1 MEQDQ
6 VKLISSVNEI
16 KNNQEAIERK
26 VNDIDRRLAAV
37 EAKACDNAEVG
48 DELLQLRQL
57 TDHLSREN
65 ARLHDEHSQLE
76 DRMRRSN
83 LLFYGLTDC
92 PQEKWN
98 QTEEKLVKEI
108 TTVFKSPVP
117 SEAFERVHRLGTY
130 RPNQNR
136 PVIAKFASFKL
147 KQELLSL
154 SGKFKEN
161 GITVSEDYS
170 LQTRQV
176 MHRRTAYSSISLLRR
191 ARQIHH
197 NAILSNLADV
207 GVGQRVYHYFT
218 YCLSNSKSCV
228 FSTKVR
234 TPHQSSIRER
244 RRPQATPHIQ
254 LQAQRHNIPRVPCIR
269 ELGLR
274 LQADVPNS
282 ETIPALHSSTG
293 QISHLFT
300 RNANT
305 HHVPTKVKHVRLV
318 QAFINKR
325 IGFVAPFLVLN

>member
-1 MEQDQ
+1 MFALLQSVNSRTEKMEQDQ

-117 SEAFERVHRLGTY
+117 SEALERVHRLGTY

-170 LQTRQV
+170 LQTRQARKKLV
-176 MHRRTAYSSISLLRR
+176 EFAKQRDVSFKLRYNKLLIGDKRYGY
-191 ARQIHH
+191 
-197 NAILSNLADV
+197 NFPDDS
-207 GVGQRVYHYFT
+207 VY
-218 YCLSNSKSCV
+218 
-228 FSTKVR
+228 
-234 TPHQSSIRER
+234 
-244 RRPQATPHIQ
+244 
-254 LQAQRHNIPRVPCIR
+254 
-269 ELGLR
+269 ELGGASGEFVNQQLSDEHSVSR
-274 LQADVPNS
+274 APLSVANS
-282 ETIPALHSSTG
+282 P
-293 QISHLFT
+293 Q
-300 RNANT
+300 
-305 HHVPTKVKHVRLV
+305 
-318 QAFINKR
+318 
-325 IGFVAPFLVLN
+325 

>member
-1 MEQDQ
+1 MLYLCLFCYLATLNPGPNKKVPESDVSNRAHEPKFSDMFALLQSVNSRTEKMEQDQ

-48 DELLQLRQL
+48 DELLQLKQL

-98 QTEEKLVKEI
+98 QTEEKLVKKI
-108 TTVFKSPVP
+108 STVFKSPVP
-117 SEAFERVHRLGTY
+117 SEALERVHRLGTY
-130 RPNQNR
+130 RPSQNR

-170 LQTRQV
+170 LQTRQARKKLV
-176 MHRRTAYSSISLLRR
+176 EFAKQRDVSFKLRYNKLHIGDKRYSYNFSDDS
-191 ARQIHH
+191 
-197 NAILSNLADV
+197 
-207 GVGQRVYHYFT
+207 VY
-218 YCLSNSKSCV
+218 
-228 FSTKVR
+228 
-234 TPHQSSIRER
+234 
-244 RRPQATPHIQ
+244 
-254 LQAQRHNIPRVPCIR
+254 
-269 ELGLR
+269 ELGGGSGEFVNRQLSGEPSVSR
-274 LQADVPNS
+274 APLSATNS
-282 ETIPALHSSTG
+282 P
-293 QISHLFT
+293 Q
-300 RNANT
+300 
-305 HHVPTKVKHVRLV
+305 
-318 QAFINKR
+318 
-325 IGFVAPFLVLN
+325 